1 MLPSFWASDS
11 IRTPSVSEM
20 SRLLWRT
27 GGDFID
33 SFRVLDDAHIGPD
46 GRRSF
51 TFRIG
56 YKCFAFALGPDMAYR
71 LHREV
76 VGRTLC
82 ETFGFDMR

>member
-1 MLPSFWASDS
+1 MRPSFWASDS

-20 SRLLWRT
+20 SRLLWRV

-56 YKCFAFALGPDMAYR
+56 YKCFAFALGPDTAYR

-76 VGRTLC
+76 IGRTLC

>member
-1 MLPSFWASDS
+1 
-11 IRTPSVSEM
+11 M
-20 SRLLWRT
+20 SRLLWRV

-33 SFRVLDDAHIGPD
+33 SFRVLDDAHIGSD

-56 YKCFAFALGPDMAYR
+56 YKCFAFALGPDTAYR